1 MFAGL
6 EKGGVRE
13 GPGKKNAMR
22 NILLCLICLLG
33 VSTCSQDIEN
43 GLDTSPRS
51 YNEKMTLIP
60 SDTLVILMGDRSNIY
75 SRYIK
80 KVEIN
85 GADYLGVVNESTNEL
100 EFYDLEKEE
109 LIEKAAG
116 SKYFGDALPWSKP
129 DSERHEEFYVSSN
142 SYRELAYDDE
152 NGTMYR
158 IAYRGVDYVGPDG
171 QRRNWD
177 NKSPSVVIIN
187 EDFEKLGEVDLS
199 QNTYD
204 TRSYF
209 TYDSKLY
216 LSLNHPENN
225 PSEDRMVFV
234 GFKPEKL

>member
-100 EFYDLEKEE
+100 EFYDLT
-109 LIEKAAG
+109 
-116 SKYFGDALPWSKP
+116 DAKGNFKISFQTDGPNGI
-129 DSERHEEFYVSSN
+129 RH
-142 SYRELAYDDE
+142 
-152 NGTMYR
+152 
-158 IAYRGVDYVGPDG
+158 
-171 QRRNWD
+171 
-177 NKSPSVVIIN
+177 
-187 EDFEKLGEVDLS
+187 
-199 QNTYD
+199 
-204 TRSYF
+204 
-209 TYDSKLY
+209 
-216 LSLNHPENN
+216 
-225 PSEDRMVFV
+225 
-234 GFKPEKL
+234 